1 METKNTALI
10 NSKSFIPESRF
21 FSVPKATIELLSE
34 DVQIRLKYTEE
45 MTEDLSVLGS
55 LLDNETNKMYS
66 ELVEKGFCKNI
77 VDLLV
82 LGWFYSS
89 EWLPKYVIFNKLKGI
104 MSGNGDVIYPDD
116 SLTGLL
122 SCTYGFFVSR
132 KQYNKAM
139 SDITDI
145 PESACNIIRRELAKT
160 PSAHRAQEERIIKRV
175 IISQAKAK
183 IGEDR
188 GKKIYDV
195 FFDASKLVTPS
206 ILYSLT
212 INEYFNYLA
221 CYCKYRYPEV
231 FANTIGPYCI

>member
-1 METKNTALI
+1 METKNTTLS
-10 NSKSFIPESRF
+10 NSKPFIPESRF

-45 MTEDLSVLGS
+45 MIEDPSVLGS
-55 LLDNETNKMYS
+55 LLDVETNKMYS
-66 ELVEKGFCKNI
+66 KLIEEGICKNI

-82 LGWFYSS
+82 LGWFYSP
-89 EWLPKYVIFNKLKGI
+89 EWLPKYEIFNKLIVI
-104 MSGNGDVIYPDD
+104 MSGNGSVIFPDD
-116 SLTGLL
+116 SLSGLL

-139 SDITDI
+139 SEITDI

-175 IISQAKAK
+175 IVSQAEAK

-195 FFDASKLVTPS
+195 FFNASKLVTPS
-206 ILYSLT
+206 IFHSLP
-212 INEYFNYLA
+212 INEYSNYLA

>member
-10 NSKSFIPESRF
+10 HSKSFIPGSGF
-21 FSVPKATIELLSE
+21 FSVPKATVELLSE

-45 MTEDLSVLGS
+45 MTEDPSVLGS
-55 LLDNETNKMYS
+55 ILDDETNKMYS
-66 ELVEKGFCKNI
+66 ELIEKGFCKNI

-82 LGWFYSS
+82 LDWFNSP
-89 EWLPKYVIFNKLKGI
+89 EWPSKYRIFNKLKEI
-104 MSGNGDVIYPDD
+104 MTGNGAVIFPDD
-116 SLTGLL
+116 SLSDLL

-139 SDITDI
+139 SIITDFS
-145 PESACNIIRRELAKT
+145 ESACNIIRRELAKT
-160 PSAHRAQEERIIKRV
+160 LPDRAQEERIIKSV

-195 FFDASKLVTPS
+195 FFNASKFVTPS
-206 ILYSLT
+206 NFSSMT
-212 INEYFNYLA
+212 DNAFFNYLA
-221 CYCKYRYPEV
+221 CYCKYHYPEV
-231 FANTIGPYCI
+231 FANTIGPYCM